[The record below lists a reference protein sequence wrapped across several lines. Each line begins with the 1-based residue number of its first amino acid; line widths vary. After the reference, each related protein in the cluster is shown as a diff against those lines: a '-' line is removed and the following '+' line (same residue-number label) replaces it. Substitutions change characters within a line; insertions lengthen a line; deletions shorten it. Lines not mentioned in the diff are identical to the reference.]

1 MTANSEYFPEAGER
15 VVVNIAD
22 IDYTQE
28 LPKLGET
35 LPLALGGG
43 AGGGQHCRHGLH
55 PGAAQARSDSPF
67 KLMWRNMLK

>member
-28 LPKLGET
+28 LPKLGQT
-35 LPLALGGG
+35 LPL
-43 AGGGQHCRHGLH
+43 
-55 PGAAQARSDSPF
+55 
-67 KLMWRNMLK
+67 N